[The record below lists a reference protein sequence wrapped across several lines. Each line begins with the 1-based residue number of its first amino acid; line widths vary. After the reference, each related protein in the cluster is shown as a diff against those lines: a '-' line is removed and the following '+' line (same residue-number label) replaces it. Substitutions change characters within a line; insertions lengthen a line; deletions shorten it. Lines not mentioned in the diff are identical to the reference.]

1 MIVAKLISLCSSMPF
16 VAAGLAM
23 LCPYASLTIYSCCAL
38 QEKIVPI
45 DDHKLMCL
53 AGEPG
58 DRVQFSEF
66 VIANVKLYALRNDR
80 QLSTHAVAHFTR
92 RELAT
97 ALRRVGTLAC
107 CCIFIACKAEVSPWI

>member
-1 MIVAKLISLCSSMPF
+1 MRVRSSVDPSSAYCKKQRMLALFMLLPF
-16 VAAGLAM
+16 M
-23 LCPYASLTIYSCCAL
+23 LL
-38 QEKIVPI
+38 QEKMVPI

-66 VIANVKLYALRNDR
+66 IIANVKLYALRNDR

-97 ALRRVGTLAC
+97 ALRRVRTLSYAC
-107 CCIFIACKAEVSPWI
+107 

>member
-1 MIVAKLISLCSSMPF
+1 MRATSHFEAEVVEGSLLIDPSRACFKGQHLLALFILLPF
-16 VAAGLAM
+16 M
-23 LCPYASLTIYSCCAL
+23 LL
-38 QEKIVPI
+38 QEKMVPI

-66 VIANVKLYALRNDR
+66 IIANVKLYALRNDR
-80 QLSTHAVAHFTR
+80 KLSTHAVAHFTR

-97 ALRRVGTLAC
+97 ALRRVRTLRPAC
-107 CCIFIACKAEVSPWI
+107 

>member
-1 MIVAKLISLCSSMPF
+1 M
-16 VAAGLAM
+16 
-23 LCPYASLTIYSCCAL
+23 
-38 QEKIVPI
+38 PI
-45 DDHKLMCL
+45 DDHKVMCL

-97 ALRRVGTLAC
+97 ALRRVGTLPC
-107 CCIFIACKAEVSPWI
+107 RHVIAAGRAEVLTLFWRVQSITVATI